1 DAAGEHRQRVA
12 AQHVP
17 DLGVRPRSGAEAVV
31 PAQPVGGARHDP
43 QQGAL
48 WHARLDR
55 LEQLLRGLRRSGA
68 AALLQPGHPVVD
80 EQVGVVLITRL
91 QLHGG
96 VQVPVLEVGDEP
108 FGGLRQADLGAE
120 RGQVL
125 LALLPRQQ
133 VLGPVGVLV
142 GADDGDVAGAQLL
155 GQEQNTIASK
165 WRRSTIPGRRRS
177 HTTRRQLP
185 EAKPIPDSG
194 SSSSTGGGS
203 GMKSR
208 RLPAYSRACS
218 NAASTESSEEVAF
231 SSKWPTR
238 SNITARS
245 FLKNRCT
252 STS

>member
-1 DAAGEHRQRVA
+1 
-12 AQHVP
+12 
-17 DLGVRPRSGAEAVV
+17 
-31 PAQPVGGARHDP
+31 
-43 QQGAL
+43 
-48 WHARLDR
+48 
-55 LEQLLRGLRRSGA
+55 LRRSGA

-125 LALLPRQQ
+125 LALFPGEQ
-133 VLGPVGVLV
+133 VRRPVGVLV

-165 WRRSTIPGRRRS
+165 WRRSTIPGCLRS

-218 NAASTESSEEVAF
+218 NAASTESSEEVAC

-245 FLKNRCT
+245 SFKNRCT
-252 STS
+252 STSCLSPWNADTSSVSANWAANPPAASTICAARRARSSSPPSSVLSGSRCSSTPR